1 MKMSK
6 ASLAQKKYCEK
17 ENIPWF
23 APDQYCYHCHRDI
36 YADVQCDDG
45 EVSHGYTEEYAATHL
60 ITGCPHCHYSF
71 VE

>member
-17 ENIPWF
+17 ENI
-23 APDQYCYHCHRDI
+23 APDQYCYYCHHDI

-45 EVSHGYTEEYAATHL
+45 EVSHGYTEEYAATP
-60 ITGCPHCHYSF
+60 CPHCHYSF